1 MKKIKSEK
9 GAITILT
16 LVSLVFLTTFLIS
29 SYIIMANKM
38 QSQRDVISDTKKLY
52 ESYDLNQIYNGFF
65 GEQDI
70 IPIYTSEE
78 FESIANGENKIVNGK
93 IYNFASDKTY
103 ILMNDIKLDR
113 VWFSDELPQASIEFN
128 GHSIIADNIAYPYTW
143 ILDSFKQRNILQD
156 SDILQDDTLLKIAKI
171 MQETKLPVNC
181 FSVNKLTEGDEYK
194 EFIVYLYGPI
204 YNITF
209 VADDGEASYEARK
222 EKILQLN
229 SIEYVD
235 GMLVGDMNEN
245 GIVEEKDKEIYDFL
259 VAYEYEKLPYYGQKE
274 DSWLEYYFAIIGDCN
289 NDETSDGTDIMSID
303 IYLEN
308 KNISSFE
315 ENILVKYDIENNSNE
330 EEIKLFNY

>member
-156 SDILQDDTLLKIAKI
+156 SDTLQDDTLLKIAKI

-204 YNITF
+204 YNTTF
-209 VADDGEASYEARK
+209 IENDGEASYEARK
-222 EKILQLN
+222 EKILKLN
-229 SIEYVD
+229 SIEYLD
-235 GMLVGDMNEN
+235 GMLGGDMNEN
-245 GIVEEKDKEIYDFL
+245 GKIDEEDKKIYDIFTGID
-259 VAYEYEKLPYYGQKE
+259 YEKLPYYGKKDDYWME
-274 DSWLEYYFAIIGDCN
+274 NYYMIIGDSN
-289 NDETSDGTDIMSID
+289 KDGEADATDCMSID
-303 IYLEN
+303 IYLES
-308 KNISSFE
+308 KNISDFE
-315 ENILVKYDIENNSNE
+315 SLLTKYDIENNSYE
-330 EEIKLFNY
+330 EEIKGFNY